1 MVMSTR
7 NGMESGKASLGHGT
21 ETHLPPLAIFA
32 QMANQVPAFGG
43 KCLTMFD
50 SMIAIVGDCK
60 TPCHE
65 SDAVCPMGMCPQ
77 FMYLI

>member
-7 NGMESGKASLGHGT
+7 NGIESGKASLGHGT
-21 ETHLPPLAIFA
+21 ETHLPPLAIVA
-32 QMANQVPAFGG
+32 QMADQVPAIGG

-50 SMIAIVGDCK
+50 SMIAIVSK
-60 TPCHE
+60 TPCH
-65 SDAVCPMGMCPQ
+65 DAVCPMGMRPQ